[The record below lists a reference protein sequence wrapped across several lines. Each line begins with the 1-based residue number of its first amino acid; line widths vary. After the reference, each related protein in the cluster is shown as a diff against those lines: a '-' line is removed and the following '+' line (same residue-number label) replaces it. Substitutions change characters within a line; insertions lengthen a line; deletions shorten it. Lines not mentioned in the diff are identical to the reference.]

1 MKKFAAIAIALGLM
15 TSAVSFAQDTT
26 KKTTKTKK
34 TKKAKKT
41 EAKM

>member
-26 KKTTKTKK
+26 KKTTKKK
-34 TKKAKKT
+34 SKKAKKT
-41 EAKM
+41 DAKM